1 MVKIGIYGGSGY
13 TGQELL
19 RLLLN
24 HPDCEV
30 TAITSRQYKGEAVSA
45 LYPHFRGLT
54 DLHFMDASPE
64 AVAELCDAV
73 FLAVPHGEAMDSAP
87 RFLEARRKVID
98 LSADFRLRS
107 PATYE
112 KWYLPHRSPELLPA
126 AAYGL
131 TELYRDSIAG
141 ARLTANPGCYPTCA
155 ILGLAPLLKGGFID
169 GGPLV
174 IDAKSGASGAGREL
188 NTGTLFCEVNEGF
201 KAYKVGAHRHRP
213 EIEQELSLLAG
224 SDIRVIF
231 TPHLI
236 PVNRGILSTMYGKLV
251 KDVRVADLIE
261 VYREF
266 YRDEPFVR
274 ICDEGIVPS
283 IASVK
288 GSNCCDLGIAVDD
301 PTGQVLVISTIDN
314 LIKGAAGQ
322 AIQNMNVMFGL
333 PEDRGL
339 KLVPLF
345 P

>member
-30 TAITSRQYKGEAVSA
+30 TAITSRRYRGTAVPD

-54 DLHFMDASPE
+54 DLEFMDASPE
-64 AVAELCDAV
+64 AVAEFCDAV

-87 RFLEARRKVID
+87 RFLEARKKVID
-98 LSADFRLRS
+98 LSADFRLRD
-107 PATYE
+107 PVTYE
-112 KWYLPHRSPELLPA
+112 KWYLPHRSPELLPEA
-126 AAYGL
+126 VYGL
-131 TELYRDSIAG
+131 PELYRDAITE

-155 ILGLAPLLKGGFID
+155 ILGLAPLLKGGWID
-169 GGPLV
+169 SRTLI
-174 IDAKSGASGAGREL
+174 IDAKSGASGAGRTL
-188 NTGTLFCEVNEGF
+188 NAGTLFCEVNEGF

-224 SDIRVIF
+224 FDIRVIF

-236 PVNRGILSTMYGKLV
+236 PANRGILSTMYGTPAKN
-251 KDVRVADLIE
+251 VRPADLIE

-266 YRDEPFVR
+266 YSNAPFVR

-283 IASVK
+283 ISSVK
-288 GSNCCDLGIAVDD
+288 GSNFCDLGIAVDD
-301 PTGQVLVISTIDN
+301 STGQILVISAIDN

-322 AIQNMNVMFGL
+322 AIQNMNIMFGL

-339 KLVPLF
+339 GLVPLF